1 MKSLSCRDAGFDCDY
16 VIQAD
21 NYYEIFKKS
30 EKHVFNAHGIK
41 TVEFIP
47 AFNEKIRALIKD
59 NT

>member
-16 VIQAD
+16 VMQAD
-21 NYYEIFKKS
+21 NDYEIFKKS

-47 AFNEKIRALIKD
+47 TFNEKIRGLIRD
-59 NT
+59 NA